1 MFASR
6 GLDETIN
13 LRAVVVWSLGSVPAY
28 WLTVPLSPVSRAVD
42 SSNSA
47 YFGNRPSLQVL
58 AAGAKDHDQP

>member
-1 MFASR
+1 
-6 GLDETIN
+6 
-13 LRAVVVWSLGSVPAY
+13 VPAY

-47 YFGNRPSLQVL
+47 CFGNRPSLQVL